1 MKYLVIGLVFIAVSC
16 QTVQEQQAPENL
28 IPKETMTQ
36 ILTDLYISNAAR
48 SINNKVIKEYQ
59 IKLDSLLY
67 EKYEIDSL
75 HFAESNAYYSANIK
89 EYTQLMKVVEER
101 LLVLK
106 TEKDSIYLNEKEEKE
121 SEKNKKVKDEK
132 GILTEPAQSSSN

>member
-16 QTVQEQQAPENL
+16 QTVQERQAPENL
-28 IPKETMTQ
+28 IPKETMTH

-59 IKLDSLLY
+59 IQLDSVIY
-67 EKYEIDSL
+67 TKYQIDSL
-75 HFAESNAYYSANIK
+75 QFAESNAYYSANIK
-89 EYTQLMKVVEER
+89 EYTQLMKVLEER

-106 TEKDSIYLNEKEEKE
+106 TEKDSVYLKEKEEKE
-121 SEKNKKVKDEK
+121 AEKAKKVKEEK
-132 GILTEPAQSSSN
+132 GILAEPAQSSSN